1 VLTGSWLRVTLKVL
15 FVLLLGILVQT
26 IFASDLRV
34 NDVAPDFMMLL
45 AICAG
50 FEGGPDAGAA
60 VGFGAGLLSDLFL
73 QGTPFGLSAL
83 AACLAGF
90 VAGWTSANFLR
101 EGLSLAPVVAA
112 VGTALGVVLFVV
124 IGYLVGENQLV
135 APGQSWLV
143 EVAVV
148 EATYAAIFA
157 LPAALLM
164 RWALRG
170 SSSVPDVLGAG
181 PTGGLP
187 EPSSRRRGTARSRRR
202 RRARARVG

>member
-1 VLTGSWLRVTLKVL
+1 MTGPSLRVTLKVL
-15 FVLLLGILVQT
+15 IVLFLGILIQT
-26 IFASDLRV
+26 TFASDLRV
-34 NDVAPDFMMLL
+34 NEVAPDFMLLL

-60 VGFGAGLLSDLFL
+60 VGFLAGLLSDLFL

-83 AACLAGF
+83 VACLVGF

-101 EGLSLAPVVAA
+101 ESLSLAPVVAA
-112 VGTALGVVLFVV
+112 VGTALGVALFVV
-124 IGYLVGENQLV
+124 IGYLVGESQLV
-135 APGQSWLV
+135 APGQRWLV

-164 RWALRG
+164 RWALRAP
-170 SSSVPDVLGAG
+170 SSVPEALTAG
-181 PTGGLP
+181 STSGLP
-187 EPSSRRRGTARSRRR
+187 EPAARRRGTVRSRRR

>member
-1 VLTGSWLRVTLKVL
+1 MMTGSWLRVTLKVL

-50 FEGGPDAGAA
+50 FEGGPDAGAT

-135 APGQSWLV
+135 APGQRWLV

-170 SSSVPDVLGAG
+170 SSSVPDALGAARQVAF
-181 PTGGLP
+181 PSPPAGGAG
-187 EPSSRRRGTARSRRR
+187 RRGAD
-202 RRARARVG
+202 AGGAPGHG